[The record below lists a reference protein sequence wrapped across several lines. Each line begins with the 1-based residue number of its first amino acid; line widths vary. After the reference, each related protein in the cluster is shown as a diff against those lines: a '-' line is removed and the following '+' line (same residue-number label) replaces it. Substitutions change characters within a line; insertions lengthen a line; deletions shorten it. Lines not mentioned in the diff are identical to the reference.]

1 MVGMR
6 LTAIVKVDSKGRI
19 TIPQTMRETIGVE
32 PGMLMAVIADTDKKE
47 IIVSPIYGK
56 GTIIYEVEVSLIDRP
71 GAIAE
76 VAEALAR
83 NNVDIIAQRCTTIMR
98 GQEGSCTMIIDMSK
112 SSLTEEGLKN
122 ILINL
127 DAVTQVR
134 VKKFETHT
142 ASI

>member
-1 MVGMR
+1 MR

-32 PGMLMAVIADTDKKE
+32 PGMLMAVIADTDKRE

-56 GTIIYEVEVSLIDRP
+56 GNIIYEVEVALIDRP
-71 GAIAE
+71 GAIAQ
-76 VAEALAR
+76 VADALAR
-83 NNVDIIAQRCTTIMR
+83 NNIDVIAQRCTTIMR
-98 GQEGSCTMIIDMSK
+98 GQEGSCTIIVDMSK
-112 SSLTEEGLKN
+112 SPLTEEELKN
-122 ILINL
+122 LLVRL
-127 DAVTQVR
+127 DVVTQVR

>member
-1 MVGMR
+1 MR

-32 PGMLMAVIADTDKKE
+32 PGMLMAVIADTDKRE

-56 GTIIYEVEVSLIDRP
+56 GNIIYEVEVTLIDRP
-71 GAIAE
+71 GAIAQ
-76 VAEALAR
+76 VADALAR
-83 NNVDIIAQRCTTIMR
+83 SNIDVIAQRCTTIMR
-98 GQEGSCTMIIDMSK
+98 GQEGSCTIIVDMSK
-112 SSLTEEGLKN
+112 SPLSEEELKN
-122 ILINL
+122 LLVRL
-127 DAVTQVR
+127 DVVTQVR

>member
-1 MVGMR
+1 MR

-32 PGMLMAVIADTDKKE
+32 PGMLMAIIADTDKRE

-56 GTIIYEVEVSLIDRP
+56 GNIIYEVEVTLIDRP
-71 GAIAE
+71 GAIAQ
-76 VAEALAR
+76 VADALAR
-83 NNVDIIAQRCTTIMR
+83 SNIDVIAQRCTTIMR
-98 GQEGSCTMIIDMSK
+98 GQEGSCTIIVDMSK
-112 SSLTEEGLKN
+112 SPLSEEELKN
-122 ILINL
+122 LLVRL
-127 DAVTQVR
+127 DVVTQVR